1 MEGDA
6 PVLMATT
13 SLSGIVNLIYEVHAG
28 SLAATISPTLGAA
41 GRAGFMAGTHGTRP
55 CAAVP
60 HGSGARVWGV
70 MVVAFPEIAKAH
82 AIEADLDGEHR
93 RIARSLAQEF
103 DDRLKGIEGM
113 MDQNVLFA
121 DAAEDVFL

>member
-6 PVLMATT
+6 PVLMATP
-13 SLSGIVNLIYEVHAG
+13 SLSGLVNLIYEVHAG

-60 HGSGARVWGV
+60 HGSGASGRGI
-70 MVVAFPEIAKAH
+70 MVVALPDI
-82 AIEADLDGEHR
+82 GEP
-93 RIARSLAQEF
+93 A
-103 DDRLKGIEGM
+103 EGPGGWPG
-113 MDQNVLFA
+113 QPRNWQRP
-121 DAAEDVFL
+121 AAAPAPA

>member
-60 HGSGARVWGV
+60 HGSGARVWGI
-70 MVVAFPEIAKAH
+70 MVAAFPGIAQAAEIAAASSVIAFERGLPPNTGSELIDVCVFVSTT
-82 AIEADLDGEHR
+82 AI
-93 RIARSLAQEF
+93 
-103 DDRLKGIEGM
+103 RLERETLI
-113 MDQNVLFA
+113 
-121 DAAEDVFL
+121 